1 MLTAGLCLAAAPYAF
16 SQSSA
21 NSGSVPQDERE
32 FPLGDSGPFEPVD
45 GLTDILVED
54 VDSEG
59 AIYRYE
65 VPVNWNGDLVMYAHG
80 FRGCVADEASGAL
93 VPLTVDS
100 PPLRQYFLAQGYAWA
115 ASSYSK
121 NCYDVRDGVDST
133 NRLARIF
140 AEEVGQP
147 ERTLITGFS
156 MGGHVTGAAI
166 ELFPNYRCPEGAV
179 GSVCRRFVDVLSELS
194 GGIKYDGAAP
204 MCGVMG
210 DDALFDYF
218 ADYQFGAEA
227 IAAEVNPAI
236 VSQFPPPDDYA
247 TTTQALTVGTLFA
260 NEGAG
265 FPAELS
271 DQGELLKDLLR
282 EISGGERP
290 IFEEG
295 FPAFQP
301 LLLSFW
307 GSDGTVDGVVSGNL
321 YDNRGRDFQLD
332 ADPELSSEEIGLNE
346 RILRVQRTAGVNRR
360 GRAPMGR
367 IPEIT
372 GRLTIPVVSTHTL
385 GDLFVPFSM
394 QQIYARDAARF
405 GRSDLL
411 VQRAMR
417 AVGHCE
423 YSPEELAQTFDAL
436 VSWVEDG
443 VKPEGDDI
451 LDAETVADPSF
462 GCTYTVGTSG
472 QTPDIL
478 RTGLCPAE

>member
-1 MLTAGLCLAAAPYAF
+1 
-16 SQSSA
+16 
-21 NSGSVPQDERE
+21 VPQDDRE
-32 FPLGDSGPFEPVD
+32 FALGDSGDFEAIE

-80 FRGCVADEASGAL
+80 FRGCIADEASGAL

-100 PPLRQYFLAQGYAWA
+100 PPIREYYLALGYAWA
-115 ASSYSK
+115 ASSYAK
-121 NCYDVRDGVDST
+121 NCYDVKDGVDST

-140 AEEVGQP
+140 AEEVGAP

-179 GSVCRRFVDVLSELS
+179 GRVCRRFVDVLGELS
-194 GGIKYDGAAP
+194 GGVKYDGAAP

-227 IAAEVNPAI
+227 IAAEVNPLV
-236 VSQFPPPDDYA
+236 VSQFPPAENYGD
-247 TTTQALTVGTLFA
+247 TTLPLTIGTLFA

-265 FPAELS
+265 FPAEVS
-271 DQGELLKDLLR
+271 DQGEKLRELLR
-282 EISGGERP
+282 VISGGDRP
-290 IFEEG
+290 IFNEAFG
-295 FPAFQP
+295 AFQP
-301 LLLSFW
+301 LLVSFW
-307 GSDGTVDGVVSGNL
+307 GSDGTVDGVVGGNL

-332 ADPELSSEEIGLNE
+332 GDLELSPEEIALNE
-346 RILRVQRTAGVNRR
+346 RVLRVKRDPGVNRR
-360 GRAPMGR
+360 GRAPMAR

-385 GDLFVPFSM
+385 GDLFVPFRM

-411 VQRAMR
+411 VQRATR
-417 AVGHCE
+417 AIGHCE
-423 YSPEELAQTFDAL
+423 YSPEELIQTFDAL
-436 VSWVEDG
+436 VGWVETG
-443 VKPEGDDI
+443 ERPAGDDV
-451 LDAETVADPSF
+451 LDAEAVADPSY

-472 QTPDIL
+472 TTPDIL
-478 RTGLCPAE
+478 RTGLCPAN